1 MFLVQ
6 LVQQGVVTPQQA
18 IDALAAQ
25 VAAHRKLGQLALER
39 RMLSAGDVM
48 LILRVQSE
56 EGGLFGAIAVELGLM
71 TDEGVGELLRAQR
84 SLIPPLDVVLV
95 QRGILDRS
103 DLVRW
108 AMRNAYEPSKALSAQ
123 AD

>member
-1 MFLVQ
+1 MREQMFLVQ

-48 LILRVQSE
+48 LI
-56 EGGLFGAIAVELGLM
+56 
-71 TDEGVGELLRAQR
+71 
-84 SLIPPLDVVLV
+84 